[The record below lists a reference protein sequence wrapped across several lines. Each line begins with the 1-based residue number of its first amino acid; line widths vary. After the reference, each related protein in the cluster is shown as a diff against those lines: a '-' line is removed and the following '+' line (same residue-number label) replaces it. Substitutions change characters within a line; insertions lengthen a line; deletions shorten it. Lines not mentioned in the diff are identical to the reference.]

1 MTDASLR
8 HPEVQTMAAFLDGTL
23 APDEIPAVADHLREC
38 PDCRTVVTET
48 ARFVREEEEARPS
61 AAPTPWRWWM
71 AAAAAAL
78 LAVVA
83 LPLLRRQTSPIEQL
97 IATAPREHRL
107 VEARL
112 SGFPWARLQAPSR
125 GGAPPDPADLK
136 LAGAAG
142 DVLEKTRD
150 ERVADA
156 LHARGV
162 AYLLIDR
169 QSESITALEEAAGNG
184 GDKRVWNDLAAA
196 RYGASEDHPSQLPH
210 ALAAVDRALKLDP
223 NFSEAVFNRALIL
236 ERMQLRDPARSAWRR
251 YLELDSGSEW
261 GVEARQHLQRLERT
275 SARFD
280 PKSLA
285 SVPAETIVRQFPQEA
300 RTWGEGPLLG
310 EWADAEAA
318 HADEKFSD
326 AKLSIVRALGKAL
339 AAFNGERLLEDA
351 VAAIDR
357 SNGEGRAALAGA
369 HRLYR
374 DARIAYSRH
383 HAETAE
389 QPFRQAATIF
399 RNHGSPMAEVAEYY
413 AANAAFEQN
422 RGAEARQELLAL
434 LEKVERQ
441 AGTSSASRKALAA
454 QIHWTLA
461 LLANIAG
468 DWGTGVREAEAA
480 SELFRSLGERQNAAF
495 VDTISAYTLERI
507 GDSDLAWRRRL
518 QAMEVMCGT
527 GEPDR
532 CNSLL
537 QDAATTLASTDRA
550 EAAAALIG
558 VTTLHERTSDPAL
571 LASALTQRA
580 RVERQSGNGNE
591 ARRSLAAA
599 MDAAAR
605 MKDKELRAIAETQ
618 IAIEEASL
626 QGDPRV
632 ALMKLDR
639 AVAFAGRRRLLHLL
653 PRIHLERARALR
665 STSDT
670 DAARGAYESA
680 LSEIAAQQS
689 SINDPSLR
697 LAFLDT
703 AREAVEETIVLE
715 LARGKVAA
723 ALAMADWRQGGSGA
737 STAVPR
743 HVAVVEY
750 VVLPRKVIIF
760 TASHA
765 GIDVAT
771 STVDRNE
778 LVARIAT
785 LDEKIRRRAPVAEIR
800 AVAAALFVE
809 LIAPVRAKIAPFE
822 TLVFVPDRQLYAV
835 PFAAL
840 YDERNAQHLIE
851 EFTIRIA
858 RSSSAAASEATGA
871 LSPALVIADPPTAKW
886 RRLAASR
893 EEAQR
898 VAAIYGATLLSGE
911 AATRARFTDAAAQS
925 ALIHFSGHA
934 DSDARE
940 SWGALLLAAG
950 DGDSGIVGT
959 SDLARLQLAAHPL
972 VVLAAC
978 GTFRGDPVHLSGMSS
993 LARAFLIAGA
1003 RGVVGTL
1010 WEIEDDVAG
1019 PLFLRFHQS
1028 LRAGA
1033 SPARALRDAQL
1044 QMLHSADPRL
1054 SHPATWSAMALSS

>member
-48 ARFVREEEEARPS
+48 ARFVREEEEEAKSSPPS
-61 AAPTPWRWWM
+61 PWRWWM
-71 AAAAAAL
+71 AVAAAAV
-78 LAVVA
+78 LAVIA
-83 LPLLRRQTSPIEQL
+83 IPQLRRQTSPIEQL
-97 IATAPREHRL
+97 IAMAPREHRV

-112 SGFPWARLQAPSR
+112 SGFPWARVQAPSR

-150 ERVADA
+150 QRAADA

-169 QSESITALEEAAGNG
+169 YSESIAALEEAANNG
-184 GDKRVWNDLAAA
+184 GDKRVWNDLATA
-196 RYGASEDHPSQLPH
+196 RYAASEDHPSQLPQ

-223 NFSEAVFNRALIL
+223 NFSEAAFNRALVL

-251 YLELDSGSEW
+251 YLELDGGSAW
-261 GVEARQHLQRLERT
+261 GVEAREHLRRLAPA

-300 RTWGEGPLLG
+300 RTWGEGPLLA
-310 EWADAEAA
+310 EWADAEAT
-318 HADEKFSD
+318 HVD

-339 AAFNGERLLEDA
+339 ATFNGEHLLEDA

-357 SNGEGRAALAGA
+357 SNGEGRAALAAA

-383 HAETAE
+383 HAGAAET
-389 QPFRQAATIF
+389 QFRQAAAIF
-399 RNHGSPMAEVAEYY
+399 RVHGSPMAEVAEYY

-434 LEKVERQ
+434 LERVERQ
-441 AGTSSASRKALAA
+441 TSASGAPRRALTA

-461 LLANIAG
+461 LVANIAA

-480 SELFRSLGERQNAAF
+480 AELFRSLGELQNAAF
-495 VDTISAYTLERI
+495 VDSISAYTLERI

-518 QAMEVMCGT
+518 QAMKTICGA
-527 GEPDR
+527 GELDR

-537 QDAATTLASTDRA
+537 QDAATTLASADRP
-550 EAAAALIG
+550 EAAAALID
-558 VTTLHERTSDPAL
+558 VTTLHERRSDPAL
-571 LASALTQRA
+571 LASALTKRA
-580 RVERQSGNGNE
+580 RVERQSGNGEE

-599 MDAAAR
+599 MNSALR
-605 MKDKELRAIAETQ
+605 MPDKELRAIAETQ

-626 QGDPRV
+626 QSDPRM
-632 ALMKLDR
+632 ALTKLDR
-639 AVAFAGRRRLLHLL
+639 AVAFAGQRRLQHLL
-653 PRIHLERARALR
+653 PRIQLERARALR
-665 STSDT
+665 SLGDA

-680 LSEIAAQQS
+680 LREIAAQQS

-703 AREAVEETIVLE
+703 AREAVEETIELE
-715 LARGKVAA
+715 LARGNVAE
-723 ALAMADWRQGGSGA
+723 ALAMADRQQGGSAA
-737 STAVPR
+737 STAIPR
-743 HVAVVEY
+743 DVAVIEY

-760 TASHA
+760 AASHA
-765 GIDVAT
+765 GIDVST
-771 STVDRNE
+771 SAVDRNE
-778 LVARIAT
+778 LAARIAT

-800 AVAAALFVE
+800 AGAAALFVE
-809 LIAPVRAKIAPFE
+809 LIAPVRAQIASFE

-840 YDERNAQHLIE
+840 YDERNGQHLIE

-858 RSSSAAASEATGA
+858 RSSSAAASEATVA
-871 LSPALVIADPPTAKW
+871 LWPALVIADPPTAKW
-886 RRLAASR
+886 RRLAVSR

-898 VAAIYGATLLSGE
+898 VAAMYGATLLSGE
-911 AATRARFTDAAAQS
+911 AATRARFMDAAAQS

-1010 WEIEDDVAG
+1010 WEIDDDVAG

-1044 QMLHSADPRL
+1044 QMLHSTDPRM
-1054 SHPATWSAMALSS
+1054 SHPATWSAVAFSS